1 MNEAEN
7 IKEQKLAELKESM
20 VRQQAEEEK
29 KALAEQ
35 KIEMVLKRML
45 SPKAK
50 ARLKNV
56 KLVNE
61 ERYWSAVQQLL
72 LLYQSGRIQGAVSEE
87 QIKRL
92 LAAFSQKRE
101 IKIKRK

>member
-1 MNEAEN
+1 MNEADNAE
-7 IKEQKLAELKESM
+7 EQELAELKESM
-20 VRQQAEEEK
+20 ARQQAEEEK

-45 SPKAK
+45 SPEAK
-50 ARLKNV
+50 ARLKNI

-61 ERYWSAVQQLL
+61 ERYWNTVQQLL
-72 LLYQSGRIQGAVSEE
+72 ALYQSGRLQGTVSEE
-87 QIKRL
+87 QLKRL

-101 IKIKRK
+101 IRIKRK